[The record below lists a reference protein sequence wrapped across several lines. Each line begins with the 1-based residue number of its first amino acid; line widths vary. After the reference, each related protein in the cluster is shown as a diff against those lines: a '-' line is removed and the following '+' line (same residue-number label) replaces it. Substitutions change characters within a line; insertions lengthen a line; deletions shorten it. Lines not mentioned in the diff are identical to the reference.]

1 MSQPRQQS
9 ELQKRFYTVIFGTET
24 PAGKWF
30 DIAIIALILASV
42 LVVMADSMP
51 GAHPDHKALFWQL
64 EIGFTVLFT
73 IEYLVRIW
81 CAPNRRAYV
90 TSTYGVIDL
99 LAILPTYLALLV
111 PGTAPLL
118 IVRLLR
124 ILRIFRVL
132 RLLEFLDE
140 ANELAGALRNS
151 ARKIFVF
158 FSMVLLMMVVFGSL
172 IYVIEGPENGFTS
185 IPISIYWAVVTITTV
200 GYGDLTPLT
209 WAGRTIAVIG
219 MLTGY
224 AIIAVPTGIVTAEL
238 AISNQ
243 RHRLRHLR
251 NCTQCARADHDPDAD
266 YCKHCGAELPPL
278 PGEDGTNQ
286 V

>member
-1 MSQPRQQS
+1 MNHNHEQS
-9 ELQKRFYTVIFGTET
+9 DLQKRFYTVIFGTET
-24 PAGKWF
+24 RPGQWF
-30 DIAIIALILASV
+30 DIAIILLILASV
-42 LVVMADSMP
+42 IVVMADSMP
-51 GAHPDHKALFWQL
+51 GLHISYGALFWQL
-64 EIGFTVLFT
+64 EVGFTVLFT
-73 IEYLVRIW
+73 VEYLVRIW

-90 TSTYGVIDL
+90 TSVYGIIDL
-99 LAILPTYLALLV
+99 LAILPTYLALLA
-111 PGTAPLL
+111 PGAAPLL

-140 ANELAGALRNS
+140 ANVVAGALRNS

-158 FSMVLLMMVVFGSL
+158 FAMVLLMMVVFGSL

-185 IPISIYWAVVTITTV
+185 IPVSIYWAVVTITTV
-200 GYGDLTPLT
+200 GYGDLTPVT
-209 WAGRTIAVIG
+209 WAGRTVAVIG

-224 AIIAVPTGIVTAEL
+224 AIIAVPTGIVTTEL
-238 AISNQ
+238 AMTAQ
-243 RHRLRHLR
+243 RHRLRQVR

-266 YCKHCGAELPPL
+266 YCKHCGAELPLL
-278 PGEDGTNQ
+278 PGNDGADQ